1 MILYPCG
8 LVLLYGVLL
17 FKCRPGHRGDSTSN
31 LAQATTFLTKDYK
44 TEAHMWEVWDM
55 IRRTVLMG

>member
-1 MILYPCG
+1 MG

-17 FKCRPGHRGDSTSN
+17 FKYRPALHGDATSN

-44 TEAHMWEVWDM
+44 SEAHMWEVWDM